1 MTSIHFPLNTNKTIF
16 FLSFFSFHDLQ
27 VVDTSGP
34 PPARHA
40 PSTARL
46 GGRPLLRSCTDCCC
60 WAPWPWRT
68 GGWDPRGSLRRS
80 SCHSGCQTVTGWRR
94 KAPPKKKR
102 KKRGWSPSFT
112 LLDDGT
118 CRGRS
123 YVCRWSFLVLGHAAL
138 QVEGQVVAVHQ
149 HALAKLLLKLLH
161 VRLDSRE
168 VKFLMEAQRRRVG
181 AHGWMEMSKTF
192 ADHIQP
198 DLHMITWVSGSRVNS
213 FSLVSLRRLRDS
225 MSLVLWGEDT
235 KFKPAQTTMKPC
247 LVCPSWTRANMTTM
261 LLPSQPHWHD
271 GDRLD
276 QRSWFQAVTV
286 GSTQF
291 NSKELFR
298 DFRQIKGS
306 FALLAIGS
314 KQAGTSK
321 LIC

>member
-16 FLSFFSFHDLQ
+16 FLSMAYKSWILQ
-27 VVDTSGP
+27 GRL
-34 PPARHA
+34 RHA
-40 PSTARL
+40 MHQVLPVRVGVPSSIHVLTAAAGHHGPDGRVVEIHVEVWGDLPAILDVKQWQGDEERL
-46 GGRPLLRSCTDCCC
+46 HL
-60 WAPWPWRT
+60 
-68 GGWDPRGSLRRS
+68 
-80 SCHSGCQTVTGWRR
+80 
-94 KAPPKKKR
+94 KKR

-118 CRGRS
+118 CRSRS
-123 YVCRWSFLVLGHAAL
+123 YVCRRSFLVLGHAAL

-149 HALAKLLLKLLH
+149 YALAKLVLKLLH
-161 VRLDSRE
+161 VWLDSRE
-168 VKFLMEAQRRRVG
+168 VKFLMETKRRRVG

-213 FSLVSLRRLRDS
+213 LSLVSLRRLRDS

-235 KFKPAQTTMKPC
+235 KFKPDQTTMKPC
-247 LVCPSWTRANMTTM
+247 LVCPSWTRTNMTTM
-261 LLPSQPHWHD
+261 LLPSQPHWPD

-276 QRSWFQAVTV
+276 QWSWIQPVTV

-291 NSKELFR
+291 NSKELFL

-314 KQAGTSK
+314 KQAGPSK